1 MKGNTQVKPNITIRL
16 GALHNDVTVDG
27 HTFDRSKMTRPEQN
41 KLTRMLVGGLT
52 NAGYF
57 NKELR

>member
-1 MKGNTQVKPNITIRL
+1 MKPTITIRL
-16 GALHNDVTVDG
+16 GAANNDVTVDG
-27 HTFDRSKMTRPEQN
+27 TTFDRSKMSRPESN

-57 NKELR
+57 NKDQPHG

>member
-1 MKGNTQVKPNITIRL
+1 MKTNITIRL
-16 GALHNDVTVDG
+16 GAAYNDVNVDG
-27 HTFDRSKMTRPEQN
+27 HTFDRSKMTKPESN

-57 NKELR
+57 EVSA